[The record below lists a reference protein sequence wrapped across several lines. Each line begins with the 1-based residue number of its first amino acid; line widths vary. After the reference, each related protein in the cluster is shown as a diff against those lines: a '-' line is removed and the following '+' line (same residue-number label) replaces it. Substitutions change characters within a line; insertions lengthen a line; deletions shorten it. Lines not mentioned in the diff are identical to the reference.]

1 MSNVGALIEQ
11 TRRHLFGAHKPQLN
25 KLASALSQSAT
36 TITASYNLNGA
47 VAGSTLC
54 IDDEL
59 VYVWE
64 ATPAN
69 KQLIIERGWLGTT
82 PAAHDAGA
90 LIEVNPRYSVPV
102 IRQALQDEL
111 RSWPPELFRVEA
123 QDIPVASNTR
133 LIDLTT
139 FGPII
144 QVLRI
149 TRPPSSN
156 ETAWR
161 RVSHRFERTTSDEY
175 PSGVAV
181 LPQAIG
187 EAVTVRVAVAK
198 PFAVETFSDNVDLIT
213 QVGLAESMLDI
224 APLGAASRLL
234 AVKEIQRVDMS
245 AQGDPRIATEV
256 QGGTI
261 TATSRQLRA
270 LRDKRFAEEALR
282 LRNAYPWTM

>member
-1 MSNVGALIEQ
+1 MTNVGALIEQ

-25 KLASALSQSAT
+25 KLASALTDST
-36 TITASYNLNGA
+36 TTVTTSYNLNGA

-54 IDDEL
+54 IDNEI

-64 ATPAN
+64 ATPAS
-69 KQLIIERGWLGTT
+69 KQLVIERGWLGTT
-82 PAAHDAGA
+82 PTAHNAGSI
-90 LIEVNPRYSVPV
+90 IEVNPRFAVPV

-123 QDIPVASNTR
+123 QDVELASNTR
-133 LIDLTT
+133 LIDLAA
-139 FGPII
+139 FGSVI
-144 QVLRI
+144 QVLRV
-149 TRPPSSN
+149 TRPPTSV

-161 RVSHRFERTTSDEY
+161 RLPFRFERTTGDEY

-181 LPQAIG
+181 LTNPTDVAM
-187 EAVTVRVAVAK
+187 TVRVAVAA
-198 PFAVETFSDNVDLIT
+198 PFATDTFADSVDLVT

-234 AVKEIQRVDMS
+234 AVKEIQRVDAS
-245 AQGDPRIATEV
+245 SQGDPRIATEIPN
-256 QGGTI
+256 GAI
-261 TATSRQLRA
+261 SATSRQLRA